1 MFPHTVK
8 FLSSLT
14 QTKKVLFVIL
24 ALYTNLLTSSVLG
37 KTKYFVD
44 IKLTK
49 HQDEYQ

>member
-8 FLSSLT
+8 LLSSLT
-14 QTKKVLFVIL
+14 QTKKVLFVVL
-24 ALYTNLLTSSVLG
+24 ALYTLTNSDLVR
-37 KTKYFVD
+37 TKYFVD